1 MKPTFPTR
9 VALEETTRREL
20 NGRLN
25 ILLATT
31 TDLYT
36 QIKQAHWNIKG
47 PHFFARHQL
56 FDEVAAHARIWA
68 DTIAERV
75 STLGGYACGTV
86 KDASEQS
93 LLESYDVAAV
103 QGIAHVRVVVERLAH
118 FCKLTR
124 EMAAMSERMKEPV
137 TQDLCIEIL
146 RQAEQ
151 DMWFLESHLYA

>member
-9 VALEETTRREL
+9 VALDEATCREL
-20 NGRLN
+20 NGHMN
-25 ILLATT
+25 VLLASTM
-31 TDLYT
+31 DLYT

-56 FDEVAAHARIWA
+56 FDEVAAHARTWG
-68 DTIAERV
+68 DEIAERI
-75 STLGGYACGTV
+75 STLGGYAAGTV

-93 LLESYDVAAV
+93 QLESYDIAAV
-103 QGIAHVRVVVERLAH
+103 QGIAHIRVVVDRMAQY
-118 FCKLTR
+118 CKMTR
-124 EMAAMSERMKEPV
+124 EMASMAARMKDPV
-137 TQDLCIEIL
+137 TEDLCIEVL